1 MREHEVPT
9 HVQAEDRVL
18 LGFTFPQVVAV
29 VAVCAISYGAYRY
42 APVGPSEV
50 RMGIAVLF
58 GLVGI
63 AMVVGKIGGRRLPL
77 VAADLLKYRLGAR
90 VYAGQIA
97 QLVRAEP
104 PAPAQPVG
112 SGPGPV
118 SLMAKRAGRG
128 LARLRKKGK
137 TRKNKER
144 RNGRMRWFGKRRGKD
159 AGRDQR
165 HDHRAETLQSRRR
178 KPRMGWIPVVAL
190 AVLMAA
196 VVAVPQAA
204 LADDHEP
211 WRDEID
217 FELTEPVEGR
227 RIFVEGLTVSGDRA
241 AVTLRA
247 ATNIDLRTRAYGGP
261 EGTWLRFWG
270 SATLD
275 EGERVQY
282 SLPLHGPAPSFTFS
296 WEDGLGQAG
305 AFTVTHEWIP
315 HPLPAVE
322 GELCDLRLVSLGWT
336 PGAVSG
342 VVESECV
349 TSIEHPVELQTV
361 AGHQSV
367 TQTALMDAQVTAVTG
382 TVSAATGAS
391 QTSVAFVPDGE
402 TRFTLPVGD
411 GADIHAVTVDAS
423 LEASLRIPIPPL
435 TVLTHHP
442 ERTEQVTRTVHLHR
456 PGDSDS
462 DSQTATATCEDGA
475 TASATATAY
484 ACDSP
489 RLNARRFEEM
499 VVGKIRSNVLTDGNI
514 RALVK
519 VVDEQM
525 DGVAREQRKRLETI
539 EDELEDVKRKLG
551 RIWHFVE
558 TTDIDMADASDRI
571 KEHRE
576 RQERLEDAAA
586 DARAILSQR
595 RAVLDDVNTIA
606 AYAQDMSEFLNES
619 ELTER
624 RAFIETFVKEIV
636 VMPGDALLRYTIPMP
651 DDSPIPGRNAEEMV
665 LNGSVLSTVK
675 NGGAYF
681 DDRQNRL

>member
-18 LGFTFPQVVAV
+18 LGFTFPQIVAV

-50 RMGIAVLF
+50 RMGIAAVF

-63 AMVVGKIGGRRLPL
+63 VMVVGKIGGRRLPL

-90 VYAGQIA
+90 VYAGQVS

-104 PAPAQPVG
+104 PAPAQPVR

-118 SLMAKRAGRG
+118 SLMAKRVGRG
-128 LARLRKKGK
+128 LGRLRKRRK

-159 AGRDQR
+159 GRNSHGQ
-165 HDHRAETLQSRRR
+165 DHRAETLETRNR
-178 KPRMGWIPVVAL
+178 KPRVGWIPVVAL
-190 AVLMAA
+190 AVLMAS
-196 VVAVPQAA
+196 VVAVPQSA

-247 ATNIDLRTRAYGGP
+247 ATPLDIRVRAFGGP

-270 SATLD
+270 SATLA
-275 EGERVQY
+275 EGERIDY
-282 SLPLHGPAPSFTFS
+282 SLPLHGPAPSFTVS
-296 WEDGLGQAG
+296 WEDTLGQAG
-305 AFTVTHEWIP
+305 ALTFEEAQLP
-315 HPLPAVE
+315 FPLPVLE
-322 GELCDLRLVSLGWT
+322 GELCDVRVASLGWI

-342 VVESECV
+342 VVVSECV

-361 AGHQSV
+361 AGHESV
-367 TQTALMDAQVTAVTG
+367 TQTALMDAGVTAITG

-391 QTSVAFVPDGE
+391 HESVPFVPNGE
-402 TRFTLPVGD
+402 TSFRLDVPTG
-411 GADIHAVTVDAS
+411 GAIHAVSVDVS

-435 TVLTHHP
+435 TQLTHHP
-442 ERTEQVTRTVHLHR
+442 ERVEQVTRTVHLHR

-462 DSQTATATCEDGA
+462 DSQTATATCEDGS

-484 ACDSP
+484 AYVPS
-489 RLNARRFEEM
+489 AT
-499 VVGKIRSNVLTDGNI
+499 I
-514 RALVK
+514 
-519 VVDEQM
+519 
-525 DGVAREQRKRLETI
+525 AREVTVDVLHEEHVKAET
-539 EDELEDVKRKLG
+539 
-551 RIWHFVE
+551 VE
-558 TTDIDMADASDRI
+558 
-571 KEHRE
+571 RE
-576 RQERLEDAAA
+576 PVTRTREEQLSLAAA
-586 DARAILSQR
+586 IGSDDPF
-595 RAVLDDVNTIA
+595 AVLVLPEPEPEDPPAEQEPADGLRGWF
-606 AYAQDMSEFLNES
+606 E
-619 ELTER
+619 
-624 RAFIETFVKEIV
+624 
-636 VMPGDALLRYTIPMP
+636 ALGWEWPW
-651 DDSPIPGRNAEEMV
+651 
-665 LNGSVLSTVK
+665 
-675 NGGAYF
+675 
-681 DDRQNRL
+681 

>member
-18 LGFTFPQVVAV
+18 LGFTFPQIVAV

-50 RMGIAVLF
+50 RMAIAAVF

-90 VYAGQIA
+90 LYAGQIA

-104 PAPAQPVG
+104 PAPAQPVR
-112 SGPGPV
+112 SGPGPL

-128 LARLRKKGK
+128 LGRLRKKGK

-144 RNGRMRWFGKRRGKD
+144 RNGRMRWFGKRRNKD
-159 AGRDQR
+159 AGNGRGQG
-165 HDHRAETLQSRRR
+165 HKAETLQSRRR

-196 VVAVPQAA
+196 VVAVPESA

-217 FELTEPVEGR
+217 FEVEEPVEGR

-247 ATNIDLRTRAYGGP
+247 ATALDIRVRAFGGP
-261 EGTWLRFWG
+261 EGNWLRFWG
-270 SATLD
+270 SATLA
-275 EGERVQY
+275 EGERIDY
-282 SLPLHGPAPSFTFS
+282 SLPLHGPTPSFTVS
-296 WEDGLGQAG
+296 WEDTLGQAG
-305 AFTVTHEWIP
+305 AVTFEEAQLP
-315 HPLPAVE
+315 FPLPVME
-322 GELCDLRLVSLGWT
+322 GELCDLRVASLGWT

-349 TSIEHPVELQTV
+349 TRIEHPVELQTV
-361 AGHQSV
+361 AGHESV
-367 TQTALMDAQVTAVTG
+367 TETALMDAQVTAIEG
-382 TVSAATGAS
+382 TVSASTGAS
-391 QTSVAFVPDGE
+391 QTTVTFVPDGE
-402 TRFTLPVGD
+402 TRFTLPIGD
-411 GADIHAVTVDAS
+411 GADIHAVSVDAS
-423 LEASLRIPIPPL
+423 LEASLSIPIPPL

-484 ACDSP
+484 AYVPSATIAKQVTVD
-489 RLNARRFEEM
+489 
-499 VVGKIRSNVLTDGNI
+499 VL
-514 RALVK
+514 
-519 VVDEQM
+519 
-525 DGVAREQRKRLETI
+525 
-539 EDELEDVKRKLG
+539 
-551 RIWHFVE
+551 H
-558 TTDIDMADASDRI
+558 
-571 KEHRE
+571 KEHVKAETVERE
-576 RQERLEDAAA
+576 PVTRTREEQLSLAAA
-586 DARAILSQR
+586 VGSDDTFE
-595 RAVLDDVNTIA
+595 VLVLPEPEPEDPPAEQEPADGLRGWF
-606 AYAQDMSEFLNES
+606 E
-619 ELTER
+619 
-624 RAFIETFVKEIV
+624 
-636 VMPGDALLRYTIPMP
+636 ALGWEWPW
-651 DDSPIPGRNAEEMV
+651 
-665 LNGSVLSTVK
+665 
-675 NGGAYF
+675 
-681 DDRQNRL
+681 